1 MLKVVYDTN
10 VIVSAAL
17 KEGNLPA
24 LLVSLGLE
32 DKVRFFVSPALIR
45 EYEKVLE
52 RPRLKLGQRG
62 IMDFIERIKER
73 AVMLNPTKGLSIIK
87 IDESDNRILE
97 CALKGGVDFIIT
109 GNKRHFPFQE
119 FRGSKIVTPRE
130 FINRI
135 GEEIRAKG

>member
-17 KEGNLPA
+17 KEGSLPA

-32 DKVRFFVSPALIR
+32 DKVRFFVSPAIIR

-52 RPRLKLGQRG
+52 RPRLKLGQRR
-62 IMDFIERIKER
+62 IIDFMEKIKEK
-73 AVMLNPTKGLSIIK
+73 AIMVNPTKGLSIVK

-109 GNKRHFPFQE
+109 GNKRHFPFEE
-119 FRGSKIVTPRE
+119 FRGSKLVTPRE

-135 GEEIRAKG
+135 GKEIRAKG